1 MSKKRTKPEHET
13 HDADRDR
20 YRMVAEWAS
29 DGILGIDTQSTI
41 LFANPAVQRIFGYT
55 SDELIGQKLTM
66 LMPQEFRSR
75 HKRSLG
81 AYVING
87 KKNLNWERVEL
98 PGLHKSGKMIV
109 LEISFGEFVD
119 DGARNFVGVIRDIT
133 ERKQAEDVLKKSE
146 IHLKK
151 SRDQLRALAA
161 YMHTI
166 AENER
171 VSLARDIHDEIGAAL
186 ASLKMGVSLLGRR
199 ISGSTLAQGKQ
210 ADFGSVRSMNA
221 RIDATMNAVRNVI
234 HRLRPP
240 VIDDFGLVASLEWQ
254 LEELRER
261 TGLECQLSLDGV
273 VLEIDDA
280 CKIAVFRIF
289 QEALTNITR
298 HANARKVFVTIDE
311 EEDIVTLSIRDDGVG
326 IAPKRLEATGTFGL
340 VGMKERALMFDGQV
354 EIDSSPG
361 AGTTV
366 RIRIP
371 VP

>member
-1 MSKKRTKPEHET
+1 MSKKRTKPK

-20 YRMVAEWAS
+20 DRMVAEWAS
-29 DGILGIDTQSTI
+29 DGILGIDSQSAI

-55 SDELIGQKLTM
+55 NDELIGQKITM
-66 LMPQEFRSR
+66 LMPQELRSR
-75 HKRSLG
+75 HRHSLS
-81 AYVING
+81 AYVTDG
-87 KKNLNWERVEL
+87 VKHLNWDRIEL
-98 PGLHKSGKMIV
+98 PGLHKSGKMIA
-109 LEISFGEFVD
+109 LELSFGEFVD
-119 DGARNFVGVIRDIT
+119 DGVQNFVGVLRDIT
-133 ERKQAEDVLKKSE
+133 ERKQAEDALRNSE
-146 IHLKK
+146 KK

-186 ASLKMGVSLLGRR
+186 ASLKIDVSLLGRR
-199 ISGSTLAQGKQ
+199 TGSTLAQGKQ
-210 ADFGSVRSMNA
+210 TDVGSVRSMNA

-240 VIDDFGLVASLEWQ
+240 VLDDFGLVASLEWQ
-254 LEELRER
+254 LEELQER
-261 TGLECQLSLDGV
+261 TGLECQLRSNGM
-273 VLEIDDA
+273 VLEVDDA

-289 QEALTNITR
+289 QETLTNITK
-298 HANARKVFVTIDE
+298 HANAKKVFVTIDKKQ
-311 EEDIVTLSIRDDGVG
+311 DIVTLSIRDDGVG
-326 IAPKRLEATGTFGL
+326 IAPKQLDTTGTFGII
-340 VGMKERALMFDGQV
+340 GMKERALMFDGQV